1 MKLLKLF
8 WDEFIYGGHL
18 LSLGAVS
25 IVFTTAILLNITIT
39 WDALFV
45 TYLGAHT
52 VYLYNRLREVKYDA
66 LTNPRRTKHIL
77 RYLKY
82 IPYIILFMVS
92 LAAGIVLFF
101 GKFLVVIL
109 GICLVLSG
117 FIYTDLVKPKA
128 KRVIALKNF
137 YIAFFW
143 ACLTIFLALYY
154 SHPLNMSLFAIFLF
168 VYLRF
173 FISTVFFDIKDVKI
187 DMEEKIPTLPAIFGV
202 ERTLKILIV
211 LTFSSVALL
220 VLSVYLE
227 ILPLTSLSLL
237 FTVPYTFAYMVA
249 LKKKSISTDILYYAV
264 VDGEFLFWTPAILLG
279 CTKF

>member
-18 LSLGAVS
+18 LSLGAAS

-52 VYLYNRLREVKYDA
+52 VYLYNRLREVRYDA

-82 IPYIILFMVS
+82 IPYIILFLVS
-92 LAAGIVLFF
+92 LAAAIVLFF
-101 GKFLVVIL
+101 GKFLVAVF
-109 GICLVLSG
+109 GVCLVLSG
-117 FIYTDLVKPKA
+117 FIYTDIIKPRVKGI
-128 KRVIALKNF
+128 IALKNL

-154 SHPLNMSLFAIFLF
+154 SYPLNVSLIAIFLF

-173 FISTVFFDIKDVKI
+173 FISTVFFDIKDVET
-187 DMEEKIPTLPAIFGV
+187 DMKEKVPTLPCKIGI
-202 ERTLKILIV
+202 EKTLITLYL
-211 LTFSSVALL
+211 LTL
-220 VLSVYLE
+220 LSVVFIALNVYFG
-227 ILPLTSLSLL
+227 ILPKSSLLLL
-237 FTVPYTFAYMVA
+237 FTVPYTLFYLEAGRRRA
-249 LKKKSISTDILYYAV
+249 LSKDMLYYTV
-264 VDGEFLFWTPAILLG
+264 VDGEFALWGLIMIVYLSFS
-279 CTKF
+279 